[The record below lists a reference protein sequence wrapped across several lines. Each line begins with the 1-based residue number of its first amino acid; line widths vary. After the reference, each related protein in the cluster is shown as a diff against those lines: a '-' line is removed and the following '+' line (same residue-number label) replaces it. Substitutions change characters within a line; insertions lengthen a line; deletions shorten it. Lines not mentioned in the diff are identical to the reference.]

1 MIDFENQTDIE
12 INIKELESIRN
23 ILTSKDIELI
33 LTFND
38 EIQELN
44 KEHRNIDK
52 ATDVLSFPLEFD
64 LPNMPLGSIVISY
77 DFVKEKAAEYNHS
90 FHDEL
95 KLLFIHGLL
104 HLLGYD
110 HEIDA
115 GEHRLKEEEIIKQ
128 YNLPNS
134 LIVRNS

>member
-12 INIKELESIRN
+12 INIKELEN
-23 ILTSKDIELI
+23 IKNSLTSKDIELI
-33 LTFND
+33 LTFNN